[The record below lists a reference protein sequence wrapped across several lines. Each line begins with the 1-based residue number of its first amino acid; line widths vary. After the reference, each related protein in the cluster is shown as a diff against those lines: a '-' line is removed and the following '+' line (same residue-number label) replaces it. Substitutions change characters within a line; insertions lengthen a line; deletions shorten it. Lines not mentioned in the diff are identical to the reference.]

1 MHYAWSGFWTIK
13 PMARAHFTFA
23 ALQGRINADPAAL
36 RGLLLLI
43 RP

>member
-1 MHYAWSGFWTIK
+1 MLAPETGSTK
-13 PMARAHFTFA
+13 PMARAHFISA
-23 ALQGRINADPAAL
+23 ASYGRTTADLAAL